1 MELRNKVA
9 VITGAA
15 RGIGKAIAFEFAKEG
30 AKVVL
35 CDVDIDTCE
44 IVCDQ
49 LKDLGYDALSIECDV
64 SKKKEVISLVKKTMN
79 KFQKIDIL
87 VNCASEDLVKPF
99 FDMQEEEWDKII
111 NTNLKGVFL
120 TTLYVGKKMAEQKKG
135 KIIFISS
142 IAGKVGLAY
151 TSSFSASNAGVINL
165 TKELALELSE
175 HKINVNTIISGVLP
189 SDIMENILKD
199 KITKKEFIQNI
210 PLKRIGKAEDIAK
223 AAVFLSSEKSNYITG
238 HNLVVDGGWLCH

>member
-35 CDVDIDTCE
+35 SDVDIDTCE
-44 IVCDQ
+44 LVCDD
-49 LKDLGYDALSIECDV
+49 LKELGYDPLSIECDV
-64 SKKKEVISLVKKTMN
+64 SKKKEVISLVKKTIN

-99 FDMQEEEWDKII
+99 FDMEEKDWDKII
-111 NTNLKGVFL
+111 DTNLKGVFL
-120 TTLYVGKKMAEQKKG
+120 TSLYIGKKMAEQKKG
-135 KIIFISS
+135 KIIFVSS

-151 TSSFSASNAGVINL
+151 TSSFSASKAGVINL
-165 TKELALELSE
+165 TKELALELAE

-199 KITKKEFIQNI
+199 KITKKEFLENI
-210 PLKRIGKAEDIAK
+210 PLKRIGKPEDIAK